1 MRIGLGRGL
10 FVLGWGIAVIS
21 GCDRSPAPPPQ
32 TADAMPAP
40 ATRPTADELMS
51 AERTQLDIN
60 SAPLS
65 IKLPTSWK
73 IVMVDGVSV
82 LEGPTPSGETTIT
95 IATLPGMSSHR
106 IDLLVEGA
114 EADAQKR
121 PDRVQVHDLHQVNGL
136 RAFDKIAYTGP
147 STQPSTQPAGTSAPP
162 SDTLTSVP
170 LEPDSV
176 VSGPMVSWSRL
187 VFVPFQDAYLPCSF
201 SIASMTPGEYSQ
213 DQAFLQSLLDSAQSR
228 QLQDLQ

>member
-1 MRIGLGRGL
+1 MKRPPAGGCRTTSGFLKVCLDNARFETHNSRMRIGLGRGL

-65 IKLPTSWK
+65 IKLPASWK

-82 LEGPTPSGETTIT
+82 LEGPTPS
-95 IATLPGMSSHR
+95 
-106 IDLLVEGA
+106 
-114 EADAQKR
+114 
-121 PDRVQVHDLHQVNGL
+121 
-136 RAFDKIAYTGP
+136 
-147 STQPSTQPAGTSAPP
+147 
-162 SDTLTSVP
+162 
-170 LEPDSV
+170 
-176 VSGPMVSWSRL
+176 
-187 VFVPFQDAYLPCSF
+187 
-201 SIASMTPGEYSQ
+201 
-213 DQAFLQSLLDSAQSR
+213 
-228 QLQDLQ
+228 